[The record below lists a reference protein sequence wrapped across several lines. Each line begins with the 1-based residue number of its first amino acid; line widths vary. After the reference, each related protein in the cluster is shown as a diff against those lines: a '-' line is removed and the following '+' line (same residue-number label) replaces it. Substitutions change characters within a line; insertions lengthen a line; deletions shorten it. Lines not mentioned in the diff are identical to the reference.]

1 MCGKVETIDK
11 IERKKMWLRLRSPI
25 FDHGTV
31 GVPVRRQMRR
41 NCAKEEQ
48 ELVELKEMGLAVE
61 EAVDPFDKDRWRA
74 AVKQVRELRNITHLP
89 VGD

>member
-1 MCGKVETIDK
+1 
-11 IERKKMWLRLRSPI
+11 
-25 FDHGTV
+25 
-31 GVPVRRQMRR
+31 MRR